1 MRRLPCFAN
10 SQAAGLSWARKSDE
24 VGLGVLA
31 AYSVGY
37 IFEVVMAALR
47 YMGFPHTPMHQYPK
61 NAKAHRGGLFNPHE
75 CGEMLQYRMTPFQ
88 HFLSRTSAARFHT
101 TLREPGAQV
110 FGKKR
115 RRGYH
120 TAPPF
125 MLQSIPAFANVV
137 SDSSV
142 DT

>member
-47 YMGFPHTPMHQYPK
+47 YMGLSPHTPK
-61 NAKAHRGGLFNPHE
+61 KEEGR
-75 CGEMLQYRMTPFQ
+75 PF
-88 HFLSRTSAARFHT
+88 
-101 TLREPGAQV
+101 G
-110 FGKKR
+110 
-115 RRGYH
+115 
-120 TAPPF
+120 PPF
-125 MLQSIPAFANVV
+125 SIAQHQRIC
-137 SDSSV
+137 
-142 DT
+142 